1 MEKELKY
8 KLECRD
14 NNRWIP
20 LCLQRWKPEGAD
32 LSLDE
37 LLKKLPKEDYHTQL
51 VQLEKVD
58 GSTILTYRGTPRWSY
73 EEYAQFHQAQ
83 ETKWCPNEPPEHRSL
98 YRITPPLEVS
108 FTDRS

>member
-37 LLKKLPKEDYHTQL
+37 LLKKSAES
-51 VQLEKVD
+51 
-58 GSTILTYRGTPRWSY
+58 G
-73 EEYAQFHQAQ
+73 A
-83 ETKWCPNEPPEHRSL
+83 
-98 YRITPPLEVS
+98 
-108 FTDRS
+108 